1 MARMG
6 RVVVPGETHHAARR
20 GVRRMESFFGEA
32 DDQAHLERGSARA
45 EARARTGVACR
56 AYCPMPNHLHPI
68 PVERARP
75 SRGPGRSVVRGGG
88 DVGTGGAMGGRTW
101 PALLAAADD
110 EAAPARF
117 RSHAGTGRPLGDAT
131 ILVRLEAE
139 TGPTLAA
146 RPPAKD
152 RNGSAARQ
160 RSRRKT
166 SNCPRNWQE
175 LRPSRRNETEVDPG
189 RRDHQPI
196 VR

>member
-32 DDQAHLERGSARA
+32 DDQAHLEPRA

-56 AYCPMPNHLHPI
+56 AYCPMPNHLRPI
-68 PVERARP
+68 PVE
-75 SRGPGRSVVRGGG
+75 RGGG

-139 TGPTLAA
+139 TGRRL
-146 RPPAKD
+146 RPGRP
-152 RNGSAARQ
+152 
-160 RSRRKT
+160 RKT
-166 SNCPRNWQE
+166 
-175 LRPSRRNETEVDPG
+175 ETERG
-189 RRDHQPI
+189 TAT
-196 VR
+196 

>member
-6 RVVVPGETHHAARR
+6 RVVVPGETHHTARR

-32 DDQAHLERGSARA
+32 DDQAHLEPRA

-139 TGPTLAA
+139 TGRRL
-146 RPPAKD
+146 RPGRP
-152 RNGSAARQ
+152 
-160 RSRRKT
+160 RKT
-166 SNCPRNWQE
+166 
-175 LRPSRRNETEVDPG
+175 ETERG
-189 RRDHQPI
+189 TAT
-196 VR
+196 